1 MKQLINKFKTRK
13 IFSLMSIITLVS
25 IVLGVLFISILS
37 KENKELV
44 TSSVTSFF
52 NAIKNNEFNYND
64 VLLKSLTNNL
74 LLNIIIWILGISIIG
89 IPIVLII
96 LFIKSFILSFTFTS
110 ILYTYK
116 FNGILSAI
124 IYTLPHILN
133 LFFSF
138 ILIYYSLS
146 FSKTLFNYLFRK
158 KECNRKTLVTRYL
171 KILIISIILFICTS
185 LMETYLIPFLIR
197 LI

>member
-13 IFSLMSIITLVS
+13 IFSLMSIITFVS
-25 IVLGVLFISILS
+25 IVLGILFISILS
-37 KENKELV
+37 KENKELI
-44 TSSVTSFF
+44 TSSVTNFF
-52 NAIKNNEFNYND
+52 NAIKNNELNYND
-64 VLLKSLTNNL
+64 ILLKSLTNNL

-158 KECNRKTLVTRYL
+158 KECNRKILVTRYL

>member
-13 IFSLMSIITLVS
+13 LFSLMSIITLVS
-25 IVLGVLFISILS
+25 IVLGILFISILS

-52 NAIKNNEFNYND
+52 NAIKNNKLNYND

-89 IPIVLII
+89 VPIVLII

-158 KECNRKTLVTRYL
+158 KECDRKTLVTRYL
-171 KILIISIILFICTS
+171 KILITSIILFISTS